1 MRAKVFIVAGSV
13 VLGIV
18 APANAGQNKGW
29 YIGLEGGA
37 NWVSDNDT
45 TFSTSLPTTG
55 PANIEFDTGWAGIA
69 TTGYAFQN
77 NWRLEGELGY
87 RHNDIDAING
97 VSNAP
102 GGELNSTSLM
112 VNALY
117 DIPVTNRMTVSL
129 GAGAGAVHAEFDDGV
144 LDQDEDTR
152 FAYQGIAGL
161 SYAASSRMDLTL
173 NYRYLRS
180 DASEFQGRHLG
191 HSDFYNT
198 DDIQNH
204 TVTVGLRYDLYPY
217 EVRSVAVLPPMVE
230 APPPQSVAP
239 AAPKQFLVFF
249 GFNKSNLTVEA
260 QRVVAEAAVA
270 AKQLGSASIVVV
282 GHADTVGSP
291 QYNQKLSERR
301 SGTVRQELVGQGI
314 ESAKITASG
323 QGETELLVQTGDNM
337 KEPQNR
343 RSTIDLQ

>member
-1 MRAKVFIVAGSV
+1 
-13 VLGIV
+13 
-18 APANAGQNKGW
+18 
-29 YIGLEGGA
+29 
-37 NWVSDNDT
+37 
-45 TFSTSLPTTG
+45 
-55 PANIEFDTGWAGIA
+55 
-69 TTGYAFQN
+69 
-77 NWRLEGELGY
+77 
-87 RHNDIDAING
+87 
-97 VSNAP
+97 
-102 GGELNSTSLM
+102 
-112 VNALY
+112 
-117 DIPVTNRMTVSL
+117 
-129 GAGAGAVHAEFDDGV
+129 VHAEFDDGV

-191 HSDFYNT
+191 HSDFYQT

-204 TVTVGLRYDLYPY
+204 TVTVGLRYDLYPD

-291 QYNQKLSERR
+291 QYNQQLSERR